1 MAPKHWNIL
10 AIEGVPRVL
19 LLAAVGGGAWL
30 TWPVSLWLLGA
41 FATHWAL
48 RTFAD
53 RLERVRQEGKRGLL
67 AVTAEIGARSLA
79 HAVAYVGVGIF
90 LVAIAQG
97 VLWACSEIIEPR
109 QVRRAEEMLSW
120 GYQSLGHVL
129 DIYTLAAVMGVLVLI
144 ACLAPRFDVIKK
156 FLRLKAILSRV
167 VFILL
172 GATSF
177 TFFSTLELER
187 LDPEWRAAERYK
199 ARATLDKIDEDTRET
214 LAAAWVE
221 NETRRLDPA
230 KQQEFVRLFDRVRST
245 SAPRA
250 IVRAAAGAL
259 AQKAPTVDAKVVN
272 AAATDGQVVSK
283 RLQNYLQ
290 SDAPNPEL
298 YWTEQP
304 ALAELRVANERLSAH
319 ELRTRQVRAAAIE
332 LAAESIAE
340 IVPKA
345 ETELIKAFVQEL
357 TSTLSSKALR
367 SVEHIPVGDLASA
380 KRWVR
385 TYLTGKPAAEKGA
398 IAEAWAFYPSGLERS
413 AGSGGARTAEVAISS
428 LVGRLESQEIAR
440 QKFDW
445 PRGFPN
451 EVRPSFHPPRGPTI
465 RVRP

>member
-1 MAPKHWNIL
+1 MTTPIREYRQPVSRYWWAKRRSYLLFMLREISCVFVAWSVVYLLLLVH
-10 AIEGVPRVL
+10 AIGAGRDSYARFLDWSANPLVVALNLVTLIFVL
-19 LLAAVGGGAWL
+19 L
-30 TWPVSLWLLGA
+30 
-41 FATHWAL
+41 H
-48 RTFAD
+48 
-53 RLERVRQEGKRGLL
+53 
-67 AVTAEIGARSLA
+67 AVTWFA
-79 HAVAYVGVGIF
+79 
-90 LVAIAQG
+90 
-97 VLWACSEIIEPR
+97 
-109 QVRRAEEMLSW
+109 
-120 GYQSLGHVL
+120 
-129 DIYTLAAVMGVLVLI
+129 
-144 ACLAPRFDVIKK
+144 
-156 FLRLKAILSRV
+156 
-167 VFILL
+167 
-172 GATSF
+172 
-177 TFFSTLELER
+177 
-187 LDPEWRAAERYK
+187 
-199 ARATLDKIDEDTRET
+199 
-214 LAAAWVE
+214 
-221 NETRRLDPA
+221 
-230 KQQEFVRLFDRVRST
+230 

-357 TSTLSSKALR
+357 TSTLSSKALH

-428 LVGRLESQEIAR
+428 LVGRLETQEIAR